1 MNEGFQNCYLQESRK
16 HIMAKDDLIP
26 AQGHVT
32 RVLAGGFYE
41 VETKSGH
48 IIMARISGRM
58 RSNNIRIVLGDYVTV
73 GVSQHDPTKGLITY
87 REK

>member
-1 MNEGFQNCYLQESRK
+1 
-16 HIMAKDDLIP
+16 MAKDDLIP

-32 RVLAGGFYE
+32 KVLAGGFYE

-58 RSNNIRIVLGDYVTV
+58 RSNNIRIVGDCVTV
-73 GVSQHDPTKGLITY
+73 GVSKHDPTKGLITY